1 METVARAAIMFSFI
15 WLVMRVVGK
24 KELSGMSAF
33 ELVLLVTM
41 GDLIQQGVTQQD
53 TSVTAA
59 MLAVATM
66 ALLVVAMSYVS
77 YRWNRVG
84 EVTEGLPVVIVR
96 DGRLL
101 RQLLRIER
109 LSESEVHEAIRQ
121 QGIGDIREIDV
132 GILEADGTFSFV
144 KKAEG
149 SRQPQSG
156 EEPPAT

>member
-77 YRWNRVG
+77 FRWNRVG

-121 QGIGDIREIDV
+121 QGIGDIRDIDV
-132 GILEADGTFSFV
+132 GILEA
-144 KKAEG
+144 
-149 SRQPQSG
+149 
-156 EEPPAT
+156 